1 MSDIPN
7 ICKKHTFH
15 SVPITVFRGTNQK
28 IVINIHWRSAR
39 RGQHAADPCW
49 TWCHR
54 RIKKNPMSAW
64 CCLSKWTC
72 WTHASDTAPATLQCC
87 DPDVKI
93 IKNYTPYRWQR
104 RFLPFGCHHPV
115 NLIVTYARKLLA
127 FAQNSD
133 WMNFDVAFSFFFFG
147 RNTKKHATTESM
159 KSLKALLT
167 RQIMLW
173 PGGLAKLND
182 LFRELY
188 FRIQDCSVCFSS
200 GSNWRWY
207 KLELGKTGQFS
218 AGLCNLIFWKVQF
231 FSMTKCFRKKS
242 SKSTGH

>member
-1 MSDIPN
+1 
-7 ICKKHTFH
+7 
-15 SVPITVFRGTNQK
+15 
-28 IVINIHWRSAR
+28 
-39 RGQHAADPCW
+39 
-49 TWCHR
+49 
-54 RIKKNPMSAW
+54 MSAW

-104 RFLPFGCHHPV
+104 RFLPFRCHHPV
-115 NLIVTYARKLLA
+115 NLIVTYARKLPA

-133 WMNFDVAFSFFFFG
+133 WMNFDVAFSFFSFFFF
-147 RNTKKHATTESM
+147 A
-159 KSLKALLT
+159 ALLISAEIPKSM
-167 RQIMLW
+167 RPRNQWKAWRHCLHGRLCSGQGAWRNWMIYS
-173 PGGLAKLND
+173 A
-182 LFRELY
+182 ELY